1 MLTKDTFFSYQ
12 FGFMGI
18 VEEEWIATLSTID
31 PDDITFLDLV
41 EESRALAQELRDQ
54 VQNEFI
60 DFQWYLMLNHYQTT
74 PQKKHLILVVILC
87 YILSIVLHEFW
98 MNASKYISRYYRAH
112 ITCEI
117 LKEKNTTFS
126 ITTQTDF
133 S

>member
-1 MLTKDTFFSYQ
+1 MYLECNAYFHHNTKYRSFLHLDADQRCLFSYQ

-60 DFQWYLMLNHYQTT
+60 DFRCYLIQNHHQTT
-74 PQKKHLILVVILC
+74 PH
-87 YILSIVLHEFW
+87 
-98 MNASKYISRYYRAH
+98 
-112 ITCEI
+112 
-117 LKEKNTTFS
+117 KN
-126 ITTQTDF
+126 I
-133 S
+133 